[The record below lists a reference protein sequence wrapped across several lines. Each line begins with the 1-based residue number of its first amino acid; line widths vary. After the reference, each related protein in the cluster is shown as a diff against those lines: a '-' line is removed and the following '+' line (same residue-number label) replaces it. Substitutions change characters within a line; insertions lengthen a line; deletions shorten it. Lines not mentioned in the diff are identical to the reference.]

1 VFVNLFAAT
10 NTQQQSGGGIDV
22 MTIGLFAV
30 FALLIFFMFR
40 KQKKVQA
47 QMREKTERL
56 KEQMVP
62 GTEVMTQFGLFGTVV
77 SVDADNNKVV
87 LELSPGNTA
96 TVHTQ
101 AVNEVVTPETPEV
114 PDDASSLTAERADRP
129 EETAEETLKRL
140 NEEQNKDTK

>member
-1 VFVNLFAAT
+1 VFVNLFTAT
-10 NTQQQSGGGIDV
+10 TPEQQSGGIDV

-47 QMREKTERL
+47 QMREKAERL

-77 SVDADNNKVV
+77 SIDTDNNKVV

-114 PDDASSLTAERADRP
+114 PDDASSLTAEQADRP
-129 EETAEETLKRL
+129 EETSEETLKRL

>member
-1 VFVNLFAAT
+1 MFVNLLAAT